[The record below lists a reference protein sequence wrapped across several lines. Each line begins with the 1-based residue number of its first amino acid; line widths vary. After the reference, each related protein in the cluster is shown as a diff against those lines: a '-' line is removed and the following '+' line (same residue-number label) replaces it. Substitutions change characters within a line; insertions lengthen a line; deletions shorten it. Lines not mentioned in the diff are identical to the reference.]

1 MEQLGLSMN
10 TGQLPVSGNAL
21 VAQTPVQARRQPPRG
36 ASGGACGRWQ
46 ESDNSG
52 AAAES
57 HRGNVTEVIL
67 PPGQVE
73 SFQLLL
79 PMLTQL
85 NQERRWLAWID
96 PPHELVSKWQTMH
109 GIVAGELL
117 VLRSTRDYSAFELAE
132 RALGAGTCHAVV
144 MWTSRLSGKAFGAL
158 EQASARGR
166 SHGVILRSR

>member
-1 MEQLGLSMN
+1 MEQLGLSMSTSSGLMPVTGTAPAARPAKPARGSACSRN
-10 TGQLPVSGNAL
+10 TGRWRVQGNDDA
-21 VAQTPVQARRQPPRG
+21 ATG
-36 ASGGACGRWQ
+36 
-46 ESDNSG
+46 SD
-52 AAAES
+52 
-57 HRGNVTEVIL
+57 RGNVTEVIL

-73 SFQLLL
+73 NFQLLL

-96 PPHELVSKWQTMH
+96 PPHALVSKWQTMH
-109 GIVAGELL
+109 GIVANELL

-144 MWTSRLSGKAFGAL
+144 MWTSRLSRTDFAAL
-158 EQASARGR
+158 EQASAEGR

>member
-10 TGQLPVSGNAL
+10 TAAIPVTGA
-21 VAQTPVQARRQPPRG
+21 VAPQAAARPRRLHAG
-36 ASGGACGRWQ
+36 ASPVPSDPVRAGGAG
-46 ESDNSG
+46 EVPETG
-52 AAAES
+52 ASRA
-57 HRGNVTEVIL
+57 NVTEVIL

-73 SFQLLL
+73 NFQLLL

-96 PPHELVSKWQTMH
+96 PPQELVSKWQTMH
-109 GIVAGELL
+109 GIVASELL

-144 MWTSRLSGKAFGAL
+144 MWTSRLSSRDFGAL
-158 EQASARGR
+158 ERASAQGQ
-166 SHGVILRSR
+166 SHGVILRTR